1 MSHAAR
7 FKALLPPLALTIALA
22 CLQSL
27 HAADGADQASRLTA
41 VRFPQNP
48 VIRPD
53 MLPGADGQNINGPS
67 LIRVP
72 DWIEKP
78 LGRYYLYFAHH
89 GGKYIRLAFA
99 NHLEGP
105 WTIYAPGTLS
115 LKEAAAANP
124 DCSGHIA
131 SPDVHVDDAARQIR
145 MYFHCP
151 VKGAG
156 QATMVAL
163 SADGIHFTPRPE
175 PLGISYM
182 RVIRWGGAFY
192 ALDRA
197 GMLLRS
203 TDGLTRFQKV
213 SDALARASHDA
224 AAGAS
229 FRHGAFRL
237 DGNSLAVFYCR
248 VGDAPER
255 ILMSR
260 IELTPDPAT
269 WTASP
274 PVRILEPESDYEG
287 ANMPV
292 VQSKDGRTPPVRALR
307 DPCIFRDG
315 SKTYLLY
322 SVKGEYGIAIA
333 ELKDSVKK

>member
-1 MSHAAR
+1 MTHDAQI
-7 FKALLPPLALTIALA
+7 KALLPPLALTIALA
-22 CLQSL
+22 CLRPVN
-27 HAADGADQASRLTA
+27 AADSAGQVWRPSV
-41 VRFPQNP
+41 VRFAQNP
-48 VIRPD
+48 IIRPD
-53 MLPGADGQNINGPS
+53 MLPGADGENINGPS

-89 GGKYIRLAFA
+89 GGKFIRLAYA
-99 NHLEGP
+99 DRLEGP

-115 LKEAAAANP
+115 LQQAAAANP
-124 DCSGHIA
+124 NCSAHIA
-131 SPDVHVDDAARQIR
+131 SPDVHVDDAAKQIR

-156 QATMVAL
+156 QSAMVAL
-163 SADGIHFTPRPE
+163 SSDGLHFTPRSE
-175 PLGISYM
+175 ILGGSYF

-197 GMLLRS
+197 GNLLRS
-203 TDGLTRFQKV
+203 KDGLTRFEKV
-213 SDALARASHDA
+213 SDALARATRDA
-224 AAGAS
+224 ATGAS

-237 DGNSLAVFYCR
+237 DGNALTVYFCR
-248 VGDAPER
+248 VGDAPEC

-260 IELTPDPAT
+260 IELTADPAT

-274 PVRILEPESDYEG
+274 PVKVLEPETDYEG

-292 VQSKDGRTPPVRALR
+292 VKSKDGRTPPVRALR
-307 DPCIFRDG
+307 DPCVFRERG
-315 SKTYLLY
+315 KTYLLY
-322 SVKGEYGIAIA
+322 SVQGEYGIAIA
-333 ELKDSVKK
+333 ELQR